1 MGVATARISRRP
13 VEDKLHHAILEVI
26 QVMNRSFV
34 KNRIVKMD
42 G

>member
-1 MGVATARISRRP
+1 MGVATARISRHR
-13 VEDKLHHAILEVI
+13 VKDKLHHAILEIV